1 MEKNYCVSPPMLI
14 DCILMS
20 MNKDYMWLAKKLEM
34 PFPIEFFA
42 FENGKIGIE
51 EHVEFVHTGV
61 EDAGESV
68 VPQFVC
74 DDQEAETGEKSYD
87 LCCDSHS

>member
-34 PFPIEFFA
+34 PFPKVTALMNGSLPITLDIA
-42 FENGKIGIE
+42 NKFESATGFSASALLIQQEKYNSFKEKI
-51 EHVEFVHTGV
+51 
-61 EDAGESV
+61 
-68 VPQFVC
+68 
-74 DDQEAETGEKSYD
+74 
-87 LCCDSHS
+87 